1 MTNQVAAAARH
12 PSRAQIG
19 RVLWQ
24 NKTLILMCLP
34 AIAFFFVFCY
44 MPMPG
49 MYIAFVKYN

>member
-24 NKTLILMCLP
+24 NKTLILAALRTTDSGDIVLQQIWIIK
-34 AIAFFFVFCY
+34 IA
-44 MPMPG
+44 
-49 MYIAFVKYN
+49 